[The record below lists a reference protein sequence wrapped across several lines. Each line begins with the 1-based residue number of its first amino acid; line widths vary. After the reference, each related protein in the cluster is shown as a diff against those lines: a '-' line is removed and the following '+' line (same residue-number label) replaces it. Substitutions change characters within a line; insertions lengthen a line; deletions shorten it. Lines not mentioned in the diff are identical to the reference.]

1 MDDTVPDRSEA
12 PGTTDPLS
20 VEAIGD
26 WLDAQGLAKT
36 DIEPLFGGFCERL
49 VEAGMALNRTYLGMR
64 TLHPSVAALEYVWH
78 RGGGVAVES
87 FRHEVA
93 GQSANWKASP
103 HYYMLEADV
112 PVLRRR
118 LVGPDACLD
127 FRLLEDLE
135 AQGVT
140 DYIATMVAFG
150 LGGITKERTGM
161 IASWASDDPA
171 GFSDAEAAAIER
183 LQPRLGLALSATL
196 AQQVAVNLLD
206 TYVGTSVGERILR
219 GEIRR
224 GFMDVIPS
232 VILYADLQGFTTFSD
247 RAPKDEVVAA
257 LNNFF
262 DCMVRPVQANGGDVL
277 KFLGDGLLA
286 VFNVEGADPDALCGR
301 ALAAAVESLDGVAR
315 LNLDRAAAGAPVMA
329 LDVALHLGEVM
340 FGNVGAEDRLDFT
353 VIGPAVNEA
362 SRIEALC
369 GEVGH
374 NLLVSEAFAHAAA
387 SSASRLVSIG
397 AHRLRGVGTAQELFT
412 LDVADG

>member
-1 MDDTVPDRSEA
+1 MDDTVPDRRAA
-12 PGTTDPLS
+12 PGATDALS

-26 WLDAQGLAKT
+26 WLVAQGLAKT
-36 DIEPLFGGFCERL
+36 DFEPLIGGFCERL
-49 VEAGMALNRTYLGMR
+49 VEAGITLNRTTLSVR
-64 TLHPSVAALEYVWH
+64 TLHPSVAALDYAWR
-78 RGGGVAVES
+78 RGGGVERRS
-87 FRHEVA
+87 IGHDIA
-93 GQSANWKASP
+93 GQSEEWRASP
-103 HYYMLEADV
+103 FHYMLENDV

-118 LVGPDACLD
+118 LVGQDACLD
-127 FRLLEDLE
+127 FPLLESLE

-140 DYIATMVAFG
+140 DYFATLVTFG
-150 LGGITKERTGM
+150 VGEITEEKTGM
-161 IASWASDDPA
+161 IASWASDGPA
-171 GFSDAEAAAIER
+171 GFSDAEVAAIER
-183 LQPRLGLALSATL
+183 LQPRFALALSATL
-196 AQQVAVNLLD
+196 THQVAVNLLD
-206 TYVGTSVGERILR
+206 TYVGTSVGRRILR

-224 GFMDVIPS
+224 GSMDVIPS

-257 LNNFF
+257 LNDYFER
-262 DCMVRPVQANGGDVL
+262 MVRPVHANGGDVL

-369 GEVGH
+369 GALGH
-374 NLLVSEAFAHAAA
+374 SLLVSGAFARAAA

-397 AHRLRGVGTAQELFT
+397 AHRLRGVETAQELFT
-412 LDVADG
+412 LDVADN

>member
-1 MDDTVPDRSEA
+1 MDDSVPDRSEA
-12 PGTTDPLS
+12 SGATDVLS

-26 WLDAQGLAKT
+26 WLVLQGLAKT
-36 DIEPLFGGFCERL
+36 GFEALFGGFCERL
-49 VEAGMALNRTYLGMR
+49 VEAGMALNRSYLGMR

-78 RGGGVAVES
+78 RGGGVESES

-93 GQSANWKASP
+93 GQSAYWKATP
-103 HYYMLEADV
+103 HFYMLENDV

-118 LVGPDACLD
+118 LVGPDARLD
-127 FRLLEDLE
+127 FPLLEDLE

-140 DYIATMVAFG
+140 DYIAMFVAFG
-150 LGGITKERTGM
+150 LGGITKEKTGM
-161 IASWASDDPA
+161 IASWASDGPE

-183 LQPRLGLALSATL
+183 LQPRLALALSATL
-196 AQQVAVNLLD
+196 AHQVAVNLLD
-206 TYVGTSVGERILR
+206 TYVGTSVGQRILR

-224 GFMDVIPS
+224 GSMDVIPS

-257 LNNFF
+257 LNDYF
-262 DCMVRPVQANGGDVL
+262 DCMVRPVHANGGDVL

-301 ALAAAVESLDGVAR
+301 ALAAAVESLSGVAR
-315 LNLDRAAAGAPVMA
+315 LNAARAAAGAPVMA

-369 GEVGH
+369 GPLGH
-374 NLLVSEAFAHAAA
+374 SLLVSGAFARAAV

-397 AHRLRGVGTAQELFT
+397 AHTLRGVGSVQELFT
-412 LDVADG
+412 LDLADG

>member
-1 MDDTVPDRSEA
+1 MDDTVPDRGAA
-12 PGTTDPLS
+12 PGATDALS

-26 WLDAQGLAKT
+26 WLVAQGLAKT
-36 DIEPLFGGFCERL
+36 DFEPLIGGFCERL
-49 VEAGMALNRTYLGMR
+49 VEAGIALSRTTLSMR
-64 TLHPSVAALEYVWH
+64 TLHPSVAALDYVWR
-78 RGGGVAVES
+78 RGSGVEQRS
-87 FRHEVA
+87 IGHDIA
-93 GQSANWKASP
+93 GQSEEWRASP
-103 HYYMLEADV
+103 FHYMLENDV

-127 FRLLEDLE
+127 FPLLESLE

-140 DYIATMVAFG
+140 DYFATLVAFG
-150 LGGITKERTGM
+150 VGEITKETTGM
-161 IASWASDDPA
+161 IASWASDGPA
-171 GFSDAEAAAIER
+171 GFSNAEVAAIER
-183 LQPRLGLALSATL
+183 LQPRFALALSATL
-196 AQQVAVNLLD
+196 THQVAVNLLD
-206 TYVGTSVGERILR
+206 TYVGTSVGQRILR

-224 GFMDVIPS
+224 GSMDVIPS

-257 LNNFF
+257 LNDYF
-262 DCMVRPVQANGGDVL
+262 DRMVRPVHANGGDVL

-315 LNLDRAAAGAPVMA
+315 LNAARAAAGAPVMA
-329 LDVALHLGEVM
+329 LDIALHLGEVM

-369 GEVGH
+369 GELGH
-374 NLLVSEAFAHAAA
+374 NLLVSGAFARAAA

-397 AHRLRGVGTAQELFT
+397 AHRLRGVETAQELFT
-412 LDVADG
+412 LA

>member
-1 MDDTVPDRSEA
+1 MDDTVTDRSEA
-12 PGTTDPLS
+12 PGATDALS

-26 WLDAQGLAKT
+26 WLVAQGLAKT
-36 DIEPLFGGFCERL
+36 GFEPLIDGFCERL
-49 VEAGMALNRTYLGMR
+49 VETGAALNRTTLSMR
-64 TLHPSVAALEYVWH
+64 TLHPSVAALDYVWQ
-78 RGGGVAVES
+78 RGHGVEQRS
-87 FRHEVA
+87 IGHDIA
-93 GQSANWKASP
+93 GQSQEWRASP
-103 HYYMLEADV
+103 FHYMLENDV

-127 FRLLEDLE
+127 FPLLESLE

-140 DYIATMVAFG
+140 DYFATLVAFG
-150 LGGITKERTGM
+150 VGEITKETTGM
-161 IASWASDDPA
+161 IASWASDGPA
-171 GFSDAEAAAIER
+171 GFSDAEVAAIER
-183 LQPRLGLALSATL
+183 LQPRFALALSATL
-196 AQQVAVNLLD
+196 THQVAVNLLD
-206 TYVGTSVGERILR
+206 TYVGTSVGQRILR

-224 GFMDVIPS
+224 GSMDVIPS

-257 LNNFF
+257 LNDYF
-262 DCMVRPVQANGGDVL
+262 DCMVRPVHANGGDVL

-286 VFNVEGADPDALCGR
+286 AFNLEGADPDALCGR
-301 ALAAAVESLDGVAR
+301 ALAAAVESLDNVAH
-315 LNLDRAAAGAPVMA
+315 LNANRAAAGAPVMA

-374 NLLVSEAFAHAAA
+374 NLLVSEAFARAAA

-397 AHRLRGVGTAQELFT
+397 EHRLRGVGTAQELFT
-412 LDVADG
+412 LDVDDG

>member
-1 MDDTVPDRSEA
+1 MDDTVPGGSA
-12 PGTTDPLS
+12 ASGATDALS

-26 WLDAQGLAKT
+26 WLVLQGLAKT
-36 DIEPLFGGFCERL
+36 GFEPLIGGFCERL
-49 VEAGMALNRTYLGMR
+49 VEAGIALSRTTLSMR
-64 TLHPSVAALEYVWH
+64 TLHPSVAALDYLWR
-78 RGGGVAVES
+78 RGCGVEQRS
-87 FRHEVA
+87 IGHDIA
-93 GQSANWKASP
+93 GQSEEWRASP
-103 HYYMLEADV
+103 FHYMLENDV

-127 FRLLEDLE
+127 FPLLEDLE

-140 DYIATMVAFG
+140 DYLAMFVAFG
-150 LGGITKERTGM
+150 LGGITKEKTGM
-161 IASWASDDPA
+161 IASWASDGPA

-183 LQPRLGLALSATL
+183 LQPRLALALSATL
-196 AQQVAVNLLD
+196 AHQVAVNLLD
-206 TYVGTSVGERILR
+206 TYVGTSVGQRILR

-224 GFMDVIPS
+224 GSMDVIPS

-257 LNNFF
+257 LNDYF
-262 DCMVRPVQANGGDVL
+262 DCMVRPVHANGGDVL

-315 LNLDRAAAGAPVMA
+315 LNAARAAAGAPVMA

-374 NLLVSEAFAHAAA
+374 NLLVSEAFARAAA

-397 AHRLRGVGTAQELFT
+397 AHRLRGVETAQELFT